1 MEKELQQTLSQVP
14 MYSKMGRYI
23 SNKILKYNK
32 SNSPTHHIAK
42 VMAPPPYDYL
52 RPQKSKELN

>member
-1 MEKELQQTLSQVP
+1 MDKELQETLAQVT

-32 SNSPTHHIAK
+32 HTKTQRSLRSSPPNK
-42 VMAPPPYDYL
+42 EDYL
-52 RPQKSKELN
+52 RMKKTKNE

>member
-1 MEKELQQTLSQVP
+1 MEKELQETLGQVT

-32 SNSPTHHIAK
+32 SSSPTQHIAK
-42 VMAPPPYDYL
+42 VMAPPPY
-52 RPQKSKELN
+52 